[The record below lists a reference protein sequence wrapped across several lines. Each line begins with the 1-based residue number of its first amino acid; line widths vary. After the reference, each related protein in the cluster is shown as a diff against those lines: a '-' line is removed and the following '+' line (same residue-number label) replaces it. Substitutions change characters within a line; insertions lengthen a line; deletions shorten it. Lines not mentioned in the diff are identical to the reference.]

1 MELGRQGRRPRRPQ
15 GIQAP
20 HRGRAAPLRAVS
32 AGGVSFGLGT
42 GVHPASW
49 SATCRSLGGV
59 MAKDKS
65 ILEKFTETVKDVAK
79 TAADAA
85 SFALK
90 TDTPALKAD
99 ERAVAYMPLA
109 ADGLVSDPL
118 MVPPVAPVR
127 KRKPAIAKRAA
138 KKASKKSAAKK
149 SAAKTTKRTAR
160 KSTGR
165 KSNKTT
171 RKIAKKSAGK
181 SQKAIKRKAKK

>member
-1 MELGRQGRRPRRPQ
+1 
-15 GIQAP
+15 
-20 HRGRAAPLRAVS
+20 
-32 AGGVSFGLGT
+32 
-42 GVHPASW
+42 
-49 SATCRSLGGV
+49 

-90 TDTPALKAD
+90 TDTPAPKAD
-99 ERAVAYMPLA
+99 ERAVTYMPLA

-138 KKASKKSAAKK
+138 KKASKKSAPRK
-149 SAAKTTKRTAR
+149 SAGKITKKATKRTAR

-165 KSNKTT
+165 KSKKTT
-171 RKIAKKSAGK
+171 QKIAKKSAGK
-181 SQKAIKRKAKK
+181 SKKAVKRKAKK